1 MGSLWSFPGFGI
13 IISASCQ
20 EHGIFPDIQIKL
32 KILRSIFLVK
42 GDVDSLKI
50 GSEFYLVQQLCHGIF
65 FFFFF
70 KWLIVSSFEAVH
82 IAYPRVMLGT
92 GSHQD
97 ECSEQKQVLKHYFFL
112 KKKVVL

>member
-20 EHGIFPDIQIKL
+20 KHGIFPDIQIKL

-65 FFFFF
+65 FF
-70 KWLIVSSFEAVH
+70 LNGSLLAALRQCTLPTQGSCLGPVH
-82 IAYPRVMLGT
+82 TKMNVQ
-92 GSHQD
+92 SKNK
-97 ECSEQKQVLKHYFFL
+97 C
-112 KKKVVL
+112 